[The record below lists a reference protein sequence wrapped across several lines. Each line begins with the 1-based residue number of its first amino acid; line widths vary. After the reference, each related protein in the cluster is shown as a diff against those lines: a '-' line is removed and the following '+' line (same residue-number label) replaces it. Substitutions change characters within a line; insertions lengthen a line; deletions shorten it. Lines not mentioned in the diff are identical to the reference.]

1 MWCIVWMN
9 YLKVKS
15 KFRLTYR
22 LLDRLILDYFSLHL
36 DYGRGPLWCLK
47 LYFIR
52 PWFLEHQQIPSFA
65 VGSLRKELLLKDF
78 DCFWVIYRQ
87 FRNRITWLL
96 IASLSSN
103 LFLFDWSGRWRF
115 IVHHEGW
122 FILMRFYR
130 SQWIGKVSD
139 SFCLA
144 SPSHCYIIRCTVAML
159 FELMELMEPH
169 EAIQTFL
176 LWRFRRLLYLMP
188 WRRSLIL
195 LYLRLLV
202 PPFRK

>member
-1 MWCIVWMN
+1 MINIRLQMIHGLFEPLIFSFDDIFKEKSKPLILHFSLLHVVALLVTVVFRCWDHKFFMWCIVWMN
-9 YLKVKS
+9 NLKVKS

-65 VGSLRKELLLKDF
+65 VGSLRNELLLKDF
-78 DCFWVIYRQ
+78 DCFWVVCRQ

-130 SQWIGKVSD
+130 S
-139 SFCLA
+139 
-144 SPSHCYIIRCTVAML
+144 
-159 FELMELMEPH
+159 
-169 EAIQTFL
+169 
-176 LWRFRRLLYLMP
+176 
-188 WRRSLIL
+188 
-195 LYLRLLV
+195 
-202 PPFRK
+202 